1 MYVWIFLLC
10 PVILWICWNY
20 SDVKTL
26 KILKILFCK
35 PAMKKLLE
43 EIDFINEQFFFL
55 LWHPEHS
62 PMVVGKFTC
71 KVRLVVCVIILG
83 NIFSILWF
91 SRFFLKNINY
101 LYRVHWGGGSVP
113 FNNWLSKIV
122 PQMQSYWFFFF
133 FNW

>member
-43 EIDFINEQFFFL
+43 EIDFINEQFFF
-55 LWHPEHS
+55 
-62 PMVVGKFTC
+62 FTLTSRTLTNGC
-71 KVRLVVCVIILG
+71 GEVYMQSKERLVVCVIILG

-122 PQMQSYWFFFF
+122 PQMQSYWFFSFF
-133 FNW
+133 